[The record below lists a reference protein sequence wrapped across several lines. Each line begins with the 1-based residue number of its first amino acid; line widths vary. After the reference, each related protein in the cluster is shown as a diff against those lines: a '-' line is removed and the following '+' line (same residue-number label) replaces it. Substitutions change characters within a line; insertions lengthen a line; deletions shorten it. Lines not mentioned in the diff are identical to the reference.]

1 MIFFTLSCCAYGQDT
16 TYVEDNVIV
25 HLPSEESYIYY
36 HLRPHVAL
44 IRLRLYP
51 TLNPNIIDSLNLM
64 VALEIDST
72 WVFVK
77 NSYSWNIDNWPPQIY
92 GLPILKLMFKKRKKW
107 SEEDEKLY
115 NYLVFL
121 SKDYRR
127 YIEKFVFFQNYK
139 IESKIFQAQY
149 ECTFK

>member
-16 TYVEDNVIV
+16 TYVEDKVIV

-92 GLPILKLMFKKRKKW
+92 G
-107 SEEDEKLY
+107 
-115 NYLVFL
+115 
-121 SKDYRR
+121 
-127 YIEKFVFFQNYK
+127 
-139 IESKIFQAQY
+139 
-149 ECTFK
+149 